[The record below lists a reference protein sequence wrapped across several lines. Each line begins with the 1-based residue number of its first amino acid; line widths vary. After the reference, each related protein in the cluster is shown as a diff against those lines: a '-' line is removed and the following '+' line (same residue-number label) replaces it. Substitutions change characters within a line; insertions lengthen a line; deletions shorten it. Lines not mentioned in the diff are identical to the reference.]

1 MSEIRLTGGEFD
13 EVAGTYSGHILSREM
28 IKVPVTING
37 EQVICTTA
45 HLSHSKSWC
54 ICYTVESLVGFD
66 GPVYVYGTATP
77 DWVRWAQSTG
87 LHWYGHR
94 VTILDD
100 PYAREF
106 VLANKRVFVSD
117 VSRDAAKMGANY
129 LEGAK

>member
-1 MSEIRLTGGEFD
+1 MENILTGEEFD
-13 EVAGTYSGHILSREM
+13 AVAATYSGQILNQEL
-28 IKVPVTING
+28 IKVPVVCEG
-37 EQVICTTA
+37 ESVVCTTL
-45 HLSHSKSWC
+45 HLSHSKSWM
-54 ICYTVESLVGFD
+54 ICYTVEALGEWD

-94 VTILDD
+94 VTILND

-106 VLANKRVFVSD
+106 VLGNKRVFVNEARRKSN
-117 VSRDAAKMGANY
+117 ATGANY